1 MKLPYFYPEDH
12 TMESAFN
19 DVTSGSGSPPMT
31 GFLGV
36 PGTGVSPH
44 LDETCDNFMT
54 VQVGETPWQM
64 VTGSSHACDC
74 FKTLSMSN
82 QE

>member
-1 MKLPYFYPEDH
+1 MKLPYFYPKDS

-19 DVTSGSGSPPMT
+19 YRNHQQESPPMT
-31 GFLGV
+31 GFIGM

-54 VQVGETPWQM
+54 VQV
-64 VTGSSHACDC
+64 
-74 FKTLSMSN
+74 
-82 QE
+82 

>member
-1 MKLPYFYPEDH
+1 MKLPYFFPEDVKKE
-12 TMESAFN
+12 TAFSYKGP
-19 DVTSGSGSPPMT
+19 TGSPPMT

-54 VQVGETPWQM
+54 VQVR
-64 VTGSSHACDC
+64 
-74 FKTLSMSN
+74 
-82 QE
+82 